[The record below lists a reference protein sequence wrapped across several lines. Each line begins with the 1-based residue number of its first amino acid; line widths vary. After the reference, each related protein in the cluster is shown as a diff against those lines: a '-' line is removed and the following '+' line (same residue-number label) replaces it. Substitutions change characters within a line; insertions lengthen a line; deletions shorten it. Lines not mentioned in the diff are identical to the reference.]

1 MTATEE
7 TIRIFELKDARSVP
21 DAIHPY
27 DTSYKGAPL
36 IIDNGSYQCRIG
48 WATDQ
53 EPRIV
58 YRNCYAK
65 HRKDRGKKIAAE
77 TEILVAN
84 EIGNIEAVR
93 FQLKSPHDENVV
105 THFEAQE
112 IMFDYTFSHLGIS
125 TTQVDHPV
133 ILTEAFCNPNYSR
146 QLMSELLFECYG
158 IPSVTYCVDGLLS
171 YHRNNHDKHDGLL
184 VNIGNYTTH
193 IIPILNGCADPGSSR
208 RIRMGGLHL
217 TKFLWRWLQLRF
229 PQHLNAITL
238 SRAEEVLHNH
248 MYIAEDYMS
257 EISKWSDVNYYEK
270 CVRRIQLP
278 FVAAPVSTVSVE
290 QQRERRKEAA
300 RRLVELNA
308 KKREEK
314 LMEDEAELTRL
325 IELEEAME
333 EFTPD
338 EPEYQHALEE
348 AEVTSPDDLAK
359 KISLLHQ
366 KIEKTRQKMMQ
377 ATSASTEEEEPKPKR
392 VCEDVSPKK
401 KADLEQWVEEVKQQW
416 REIQA
421 RRAARRHKR
430 QEMAK
435 RRTAAS
441 QERMRIISQLAR
453 REKKD
458 DNFGMRD
465 EDWDVYKAINKEG
478 GGSDSEEENE
488 KLQELES
495 ALRQHSPEFLGD
507 STASKPT
514 SVAENYQIQLSTE
527 QIRIGE
533 LLFQPYMYGLEQGG
547 ITATIQYVLG
557 LFDSTTQNRLV
568 SNVFLTGSPS
578 SLPGLKPRIERE
590 LLAMRPFQSHFNVS
604 LAKNPILDAWYGAR
618 DTSEELVAVG
628 LTRTDYLEHGGDRIR
643 YHKDGNMFWAPLTP
657 IAPESAPGSA
667 VPSKETTPA
676 PEAKPVSECIFSTD
690 IITTVEPTGDSS
702 SS

>member
-1 MTATEE
+1 MNTADE
-7 TIRIFELKDARSVP
+7 TVRLYELRDARSVP
-21 DAIHPY
+21 DPIHPY
-27 DTSYKGAPL
+27 SDNFKGVPL
-36 IIDNGSYQCRIG
+36 VIDNGSYQCRVG

-58 YRNCYAK
+58 FRNCYAK

-84 EIGNIEAVR
+84 DIGNIEAVR

-112 IMFDYTFSHLGIS
+112 TMLDYTFTHLDINTS
-125 TTQVDHPV
+125 RVAHP
-133 ILTEAFCNPNYSR
+133 IIMTEAFCNPNYSR

-158 IPSVTYCVDGLLS
+158 VESVSYCVDGLLS
-171 YHRNNHDKHDGLL
+171 YHRNNPNTQDGLL
-184 VNIGNYTTH
+184 INVGHYTTH
-193 IIPILNGCADPGSSR
+193 VVPILDGIADPANSR
-208 RIRMGGLHL
+208 RTRMGGQHL
-217 TKFLWRWLQLRF
+217 TRFLWRWLQLRF

-238 SRAEEVLHNH
+238 SRAEEILHAH
-248 MYIAEDYMS
+248 MYIAEDYMN
-257 EISKWSDVNYYEK
+257 EIVQWGNIDYYEQY
-270 CVRRIQLP
+270 VRRIQLP

-308 KKREEK
+308 RKREEK
-314 LMEDEAELTRL
+314 LQEDEAELTRL
-325 IELEEAME
+325 VELEEAME

-348 AEVTSPDDLAK
+348 AEVPSLSHLTK
-359 KISLLHQ
+359 KISLLNH
-366 KIEKTRQKMMQ
+366 KIEKTRNKMMQ
-377 ATSASTEEEEPKPKR
+377 QNTTTEEEEPKPKR
-392 VCEDVSPKK
+392 VCEAVNPQKQ
-401 KADLEQWVEEVKQQW
+401 ADLEQWVEEVKQQW
-416 REIQA
+416 RDIQA

-507 STASKPT
+507 SSSSKPT
-514 SVAENYQIQLSTE
+514 SLAENYQIQLSTE

-533 LLFQPYMYGLEQGG
+533 LLFQPSMYGLEQGG
-547 ITATIQYVLG
+547 ISATIQYVLG
-557 LFDSTTQNRLV
+557 LYDAASQERLV
-568 SNVFLTGSPS
+568 ANVFLTGGPS
-578 SLPGLKPRIERE
+578 SLPGIKSRIKRE
-590 LLAMRPFQSHFNVS
+590 LLASRPFQSHFSVNT
-604 LAKNPILDAWYGAR
+604 AKCPVLDPWYGAR
-618 DTSEELVAVG
+618 DSSEELVQVG
-628 LTRTDYLEHGGDRIR
+628 LTRADYQEHGGDRLIH
-643 YHKDGNMFWAPLTP
+643 HKQGNMSWASLTP
-657 IAPESAPGSA
+657 VAIESAPGST

-676 PEAKPVSECIFSTD
+676 PPDLSSAPSDTNLPST
-690 IITTVEPTGDSS
+690 SS
-702 SS
+702 

>member
-1 MTATEE
+1 MSEADEAVQ
-7 TIRIFELKDARSVP
+7 IYELKDARPSP
-21 DAIHPY
+21 DPIHPY
-27 DTSYKGAPL
+27 PSSLKGIPL
-36 IIDNGSYQCRIG
+36 VIDNGSYHCRVG
-48 WATDQ
+48 WATDK

-58 YRNCYAK
+58 FRNCYAK
-65 HRKDRGKKIAAE
+65 HRKDRGKKTAAE

-84 EIGNIEAVR
+84 DINNIEAVR
-93 FQLKSPHDENVV
+93 FQLKSPHDENVI

-112 IMFDYTFSHLGIS
+112 TMFDYTFSHLGID
-125 TTQVDHPV
+125 TPQVSHPV

-171 YHRNNHDKHDGLL
+171 YHRNNLKNPNGLL
-184 VNIGNYTTH
+184 INIGNYTTH
-193 IIPILNGCADPGSSR
+193 ITPILEGYADFMNSR

-238 SRAEEVLHNH
+238 SRAEEIIHNH
-248 MYIAEDYMS
+248 MYISEDYMD
-257 EISKWSDVNYYEK
+257 EISRWTDVNYYEK
-270 CVRRIQLP
+270 FVKKIQLP
-278 FVAAPVSTVSVE
+278 FVAAPISTVSVE

-300 RRLVELNA
+300 KRLVELNA
-308 KKREEK
+308 RKREEK
-314 LMEDEAELTRL
+314 LMEDEAELKHL
-325 IELEEAME
+325 MELEEALE

-348 AEVTSPDDLAK
+348 AEVNSPQELTK
-359 KISLLHQ
+359 KISVLQQ
-366 KIEKTRQKMMQ
+366 KIEKTRQKMLQ
-377 ATSASTEEEEPKPKR
+377 ASSAAAATEEEEPRPKKL
-392 VCEDVSPKK
+392 CEDLSPKK
-401 KADLEQWVEEVKQQW
+401 RADLEQWVEGVKQQW

-421 RRAARRHKR
+421 RRAARRQKR

-488 KLQELES
+488 KLQELET

-507 STASKPT
+507 ATTSKPT
-514 SVAENYQIQLSTE
+514 SIAENYQIHLSTE

-557 LFDSTTQNRLV
+557 LFDADTQSKLV
-568 SNVFLTGSPS
+568 SNVFLTGGPAF
-578 SLPGLKPRIERE
+578 LPGFKSRIERE

-604 LAKNPILDAWYGAR
+604 LAKNPVLDPWYGAR
-618 DTSEELVAVG
+618 DAAVDLVKVG
-628 LTRTDYLEHGGDRIR
+628 ITKEDYQEQGGDRIK
-643 YHKDGNMFWAPLTP
+643 HHNLGNKYWVPLTP
-657 IAPESAPGSA
+657 VATESAPGSA

-676 PEAKPVSECIFSTD
+676 PEAALVSDAARTEGISEASA
-690 IITTVEPTGDSS
+690 V
-702 SS
+702 

>member
-1 MTATEE
+1 MSTAAADE
-7 TIRIFELKDARSVP
+7 TVRIFELRDARSVP
-21 DAIHPY
+21 DPIYPY
-27 DTSYKGAPL
+27 SDSLRGTPL
-36 IIDNGSYQCRIG
+36 IIDNGSHHCRVG
-48 WATDQ
+48 WATDK
-53 EPRIV
+53 EPRIIF
-58 YRNCYAK
+58 RNCYAK

-84 EIGNIEAVR
+84 DIVNIEAVR

-112 IMFDYTFSHLGIS
+112 TMFDYIFSHLGIN
-125 TTQVDHPV
+125 TPQVDHPV

-158 IPSVTYCVDGLLS
+158 VQSVSYCVDGLLS
-171 YHRNNHDKHDGLL
+171 YHHNNPTSQDGLL
-184 VNIGNYTTH
+184 VNIGNCTTH
-193 IIPILNGCADPGSSR
+193 VIPILNGFADPGSSR
-208 RIRMGGLHL
+208 RIRIGGSHL
-217 TKFLWRWLQLRF
+217 IRFLWRWLQLRF

-238 SRAEEVLHNH
+238 SRAEEILHHH
-248 MYIAEDYMS
+248 MYIAEDYMEEVQS
-257 EISKWSDVNYYEK
+257 WSVVDHYEQH
-270 CVRRIQLP
+270 VRRIQLP

-314 LMEDEAELTRL
+314 LVEDEAELTRL
-325 IELEEAME
+325 VELEEAME

-348 AEVTSPDDLAK
+348 AQVTSLADLTK
-359 KISLLHQ
+359 KISLLQH
-366 KIEKTRQKMMQ
+366 KIVKTRHKMMQ
-377 ATSASTEEEEPKPKR
+377 AATAAPEEEEPKPKR
-392 VCEDVSPKK
+392 MCEDVSPKK
-401 KADLEQWVEEVKQQW
+401 KADLEQWVEDVKQQW
-416 REIQA
+416 RDIQA

-514 SVAENYQIQLSTE
+514 SLAENYQIELSTE

-547 ITATIQYVLG
+547 ITATMQYVLS
-557 LFDSTTQNRLV
+557 LFDPPTQDRLV
-568 SNVFLTGSPS
+568 ANVFLTGGLS
-578 SLPGLKPRIERE
+578 SLPGLKSRIERE
-590 LLAMRPFQSHFNVS
+590 LLATRPFQSYFSVNI
-604 LAKNPILDAWYGAR
+604 AKDPVLDPWYGVQGCVA
-618 DTSEELVAVG
+618 ELLEQG
-628 LTRTDYLEHGGDRIR
+628 LTRADYMEHGGDRIKH
-643 YHKDGNMFWAPLTP
+643 HKYGNQFWAPLTP
-657 IAPESAPGSA
+657 VAPESAPEST

-676 PEAKPVSECIFSTD
+676 PEAALL
-690 IITTVEPTGDSS
+690 TGDLTQEFSGDCTS
-702 SS
+702 N

>member
-1 MTATEE
+1 MEVEEKTEN
-7 TIRIFELKDARSVP
+7 IFELKDARSVQDP
-21 DAIHPY
+21 VHEY
-27 DTSYKGAPL
+27 GSTYKGVPL
-36 IIDNGSYQCRIG
+36 IIDNGSYNCRVG

-58 YRNCYAK
+58 FRNCYAK
-65 HRKDRGKKIAAE
+65 HRKDRGKKLAAE
-77 TEILVAN
+77 IEVLVAN
-84 EIGNIEAVR
+84 DISNIEAVR
-93 FQLKSPHDENVV
+93 FQLKSPHDENIV
-105 THFEAQE
+105 THYEAQE
-112 IMFDYTFSHLGIS
+112 TMFDYTFAHLGID
-125 TTQVDHPV
+125 TPQVDHPIV
-133 ILTEAFCNPNYSR
+133 LTEAFCNPNYSR

-158 IPSVTYCVDGLLS
+158 VPSISYCVDGLLS
-171 YHRNNHDKHDGLL
+171 YHRNNLNRPDGLL

-193 IIPILNGCADPGSSR
+193 VTPVLDGFADAMNTR

-229 PQHLNAITL
+229 PQHLNAVTL
-238 SRAEEVLHNH
+238 SRAEEILHTH
-248 MYIAEDYMS
+248 MYIADDYMP
-257 EISKWSDVNYYEK
+257 EIAKWSDVNYFEK
-270 CVRRIQLP
+270 FVRRIQLP
-278 FVAAPVSTVSVE
+278 YVAAPISTVSVE

-314 LMEDEAELTRL
+314 LIEDEAELTRL
-325 IELEEAME
+325 VELEEAME

-348 AEVTSPDDLAK
+348 AEVSSPEELTK
-359 KISLLHQ
+359 KISVLQQ
-366 KIEKTRQKMMQ
+366 KIDKTRQKMLQ
-377 ATSASTEEEEPKPKR
+377 ASNAAAVEEEEPKPKR
-392 VCEDVSPKK
+392 VCEEISPKK
-401 KADLEQWVEEVKQQW
+401 RADLEQWVEEVKQQW

-495 ALRQHSPEFLGD
+495 ALRQHSPEFLGE
-507 STASKPT
+507 TTNNKPT
-514 SVAENYQIQLSTE
+514 SVAENYQLLLSTE

-557 LFDSTTQNRLV
+557 LFDAETQDKLV
-568 SNVFLTGSPS
+568 KNVFLTGGPA

-590 LLAMRPFQSHFNVS
+590 LLAMRPFESQFSVC
-604 LAKNPILDAWYGAR
+604 LAKNPVLDPWYGAR
-618 DTSEELVAVG
+618 DSADELVTMG
-628 LTRTDYLEHGGDRIR
+628 LTRADYQEHGGDRIK
-643 YHKDGNMFWAPLTP
+643 YHRKGNKYWASLTP
-657 IAPESAPGSA
+657 VAPESAPGST

-676 PEAKPVSECIFSTD
+676 PEPG
-690 IITTVEPTGDSS
+690 TTVELLQNVEGTADSAS
-702 SS
+702 N